1 MKTISDKEFLDFIFS
16 QPRENK
22 FDMQQTTSDS
32 DCGCLMV
39 QYGIKHLKG
48 DRIYAG
54 FDLIRVDDKE
64 FWLNKSIF
72 HFTPDMQNCFTY
84 GEIQDYLKEKDWVK
98 EILGET
104 I

>member
-22 FDMQQTTSDS
+22 VNMKQTTSDS

-39 QYGIKHLKG
+39 QYGIKVLKG
-48 DRIYAG
+48 KSVYAG
-54 FDLIRVDDKE
+54 FSLIQTEKNE
-64 FWLNKSIF
+64 FWLNRPVY
-72 HFTPDMQNCFTY
+72 HFTPDMESCFTY

-98 EILGET
+98 EALET
-104 I
+104 A